1 VLPDDQAERIEAS
14 LASADRA
21 TLARWARELLEDRRA
36 RTALVLGQTRR
47 LAYARTRL
55 AQAFTYMDGLLRAA
69 EEEARAAWP
78 GQLAC
83 PHCGAPSAVV
93 KAEQR
98 RQGHAIVHAHPDGVR
113 CEDRVRP
120 PAPTPSSRR

>member
-1 VLPDDQAERIEAS
+1 MLPDDQAERIEAG
-14 LASADRA
+14 LASADQA
-21 TLARWARELLEDRRA
+21 TLARWVRLLLDDRRA
-36 RTALVLGQTRR
+36 RNALLLGQSRR
-47 LAYARTRL
+47 LAYARRRL

-83 PHCGAPSAVV
+83 PSCGAPSTVV

-113 CEDRVRP
+113 CENP
-120 PAPTPSSRR
+120 KRRS